1 MKKIF
6 SIAVALL
13 VLSLAFTA
21 CDNDEA
27 YPGTK
32 SHEIKFD
39 KNEFFLP
46 YEGGQFTAHFAE
58 PKRNSLAGLYL
69 SDISTVQFTNKKKY
83 DYKRIATLYTHKIA
97 ADTIVKQ
104 DILQYTTDKSSR
116 SVTFTVNK
124 NPCDTA
130 VTLVVFFLE
139 DTYMGGYAQIFIH
152 MEGKPNNYSSNSP
165 KAILGNERKARP
177 KVRQTGKN

>member
-1 MKKIF
+1 MKKFF

-13 VLSLAFTA
+13 VCSLAFTA
-21 CDNDEA
+21 CDDDVL
-27 YPGTK
+27 THIK

-46 YEGGQFTAHFAE
+46 YEGGQFTTHFTD
-58 PKRNSLAGLYL
+58 PKRDDLTGLYL
-69 SDISTVQFTNKKKY
+69 DDISTVQFTNKKKY
-83 DYKRIATLYTHKIA
+83 YYKRIASLYTYRVVP
-97 ADTIVKQ
+97 DTIVKQ

-130 VTLVVFFLE
+130 VTLLAFFLE
-139 DTYMGGYAQIFIH
+139 ETHMGGYAQIFIH

-165 KAILGNERKARP
+165 KAILGNEYKTKPEGQVNGRK
-177 KVRQTGKN
+177 N

>member
-1 MKKIF
+1 M
-6 SIAVALL
+6 
-13 VLSLAFTA
+13 
-21 CDNDEA
+21 
-27 YPGTK
+27 
-32 SHEIKFD
+32 
-39 KNEFFLP
+39 
-46 YEGGQFTAHFAE
+46 
-58 PKRNSLAGLYL
+58 
-69 SDISTVQFTNKKKY
+69 
-83 DYKRIATLYTHKIA
+83 
-97 ADTIVKQ
+97 KQ

-139 DTYMGGYAQIFIH
+139 DTYMGGYTQIFIH

-177 KVRQTGKN
+177 KARQTRKN

>member
-1 MKKIF
+1 MKKFF

-21 CDNDEA
+21 CDDDEA

-39 KNEFFLP
+39 KNEFFLS
-46 YEGGQFTAHFAE
+46 YVVCQFSCLFAE
-58 PKRNSLAGLYL
+58 PIRISFGGLYL
-69 SDISTVQFTNKKKY
+69 RDISTVLFTNNKKY

-165 KAILGNERKARP
+165 KAILGKERKARP
-177 KVRQTGKN
+177 KARQTGKN

>member
-1 MKKIF
+1 M
-6 SIAVALL
+6 
-13 VLSLAFTA
+13 
-21 CDNDEA
+21 
-27 YPGTK
+27 
-32 SHEIKFD
+32 
-39 KNEFFLP
+39 
-46 YEGGQFTAHFAE
+46 
-58 PKRNSLAGLYL
+58 
-69 SDISTVQFTNKKKY
+69 
-83 DYKRIATLYTHKIA
+83 
-97 ADTIVKQ
+97 KQ

-152 MEGKPNNYSSNSP
+152 MEWKPNNYSSNSP

-177 KVRQTGKN
+177 KARQTRKN